1 MPKHPKLRHKIVS
14 ELVFHLSSNKGASM
28 FITYLPFII
37 ILIVLLFNTVKIL
50 NEYERAVVFRLGR
63 FIGIRGPGLIILIPG
78 IEKMRRVDLR
88 TVTMD
93 VPSQDIITRDN
104 VTLKV
109 NGVVYFRVN
118 NPETAVINV
127 EDYLLATSQIA
138 QTTLR
143 SVIGQFELDEIL
155 SQRDKI
161 NQKLQLI
168 LDEQTEPW
176 GVKVST
182 VEVKAID
189 LPIEMQRA
197 MAKQAE
203 AERNKRAKI
212 ISADGELQASYKLA
226 EAAKTLSTEN
236 NAMILRYLDT
246 MKEISTGE
254 GKTTTF
260 FPLPIDFITNLLKK

>member
-1 MPKHPKLRHKIVS
+1 
-14 ELVFHLSSNKGASM
+14 M
-28 FITYLPFII
+28 FTALLPFIVI
-37 ILIVLLFNTVKIL
+37 FLILLFNTIKIL

-63 FIGIRGPGLIILIPG
+63 FTSVRGPGLIILIPG
-78 IEKMRRVDLR
+78 LEKMRRVDLR

-93 VPSQDIITRDN
+93 IPSQDIITRDN

-109 NGVVYFRVN
+109 NGVVYFRVE
-118 NPETAVINV
+118 NPQKAIIQV
-127 EDYLLATSQIA
+127 ENFLMATGQIS

-155 SQRDKI
+155 ARRDRI
-161 NQKLQLI
+161 NQKLQQI

-176 GVKVST
+176 GIKVST

-189 LPIEMQRA
+189 LPLEMQRA

-203 AERNKRAKI
+203 AERDKRAKV
-212 ISADGELQASYKLA
+212 ISAQGEF
-226 EAAKTLSTEN
+226 EAAKVLADAAAMLDKEK
-236 NAMILRYLDT
+236 NAIILRYLDT

-260 FPLPIDFITNLLKK
+260 FPLPLDILKTMIGK

>member
-1 MPKHPKLRHKIVS
+1 MGSFL
-14 ELVFHLSSNKGASM
+14 
-28 FITYLPFII
+28 LPFIF
-37 ILIVLLFNTVKIL
+37 ILVILLFNTIKIL
-50 NEYERAVVFRLGR
+50 SEYQRAVVFRLGR
-63 FIGIRGPGLIILIPG
+63 FTGIRGPGLIVLIPG
-78 IEKMRRVDLR
+78 IEKMVRVDLR

-93 VPSQDIITRDN
+93 IPSQDIITRDN

-127 EDYLLATSQIA
+127 EDYLSATGQIA

-143 SVIGQFELDEIL
+143 SVIGQFELDQIL
-155 SQRDKI
+155 SQREDI
-161 NQKLQLI
+161 NHKLQQI

-176 GVKVST
+176 GIKVST

-189 LPIEMQRA
+189 LPLEMQRA

-212 ISADGELQASYKLA
+212 ISAEGELQASKKLA
-226 EAAKTLSTEN
+226 EAAQNLSVEP
-236 NAMILRYLDT
+236 NAITLRYLET
-246 MKEISTGE
+246 MKEISSGD
-254 GKTTTF
+254 GKSTTF
-260 FPLPIDFITNLLKK
+260 FPLPANFLNLLTKNN